1 MDLQEVNLNFAEL
14 IQVSEEAVKGRKLI
28 QEEKDQLVKYKEEM
42 TIKLCRMQKDIK
54 RLQTKSCALDGLAT
68 LAKAVRRI

>member
-1 MDLQEVNLNFAEL
+1 MNQDFVEL
-14 IQVSEEAVKGRKLI
+14 IQVSEEAVKRRKLI

-54 RLQTKSCALDGLAT
+54 RLQAKSCVLDGLAT
-68 LAKAVRRI
+68 LAEATRRI